1 MFHSYIN
8 LSETSYDVYLN
19 DIKKLCLLLG
29 TECNIRCSYCTFVQ
43 NPQKITIL
51 KLAGGELTYYDWL
64 PEFVDIILKEERLSK
79 LLDYLNNLNNIL
91 GYTGII
97 LSLALIIILILGL
110 TDKIAGGNL
119 TAIFTTFITSLFS
132 SKKTE
137 INSSKENNKKGE

>member
-1 MFHSYIN
+1 M
-8 LSETSYDVYLN
+8 
-19 DIKKLCLLLG
+19 
-29 TECNIRCSYCTFVQ
+29 
-43 NPQKITIL
+43 
-51 KLAGGELTYYDWL
+51 
-64 PEFVDIILKEERLSK
+64 
-79 LLDYLNNLNNIL
+79 LDYLNNLNNIL

-137 INSSKENNKKGE
+137 INSSEENNKKGE